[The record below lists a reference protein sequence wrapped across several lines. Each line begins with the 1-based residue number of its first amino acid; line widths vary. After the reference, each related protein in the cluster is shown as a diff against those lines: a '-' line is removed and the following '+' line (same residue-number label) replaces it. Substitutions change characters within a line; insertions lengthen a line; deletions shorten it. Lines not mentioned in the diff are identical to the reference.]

1 MKCCSEDDCVPW
13 QEDLSRSIATVMV
26 IDQGGIVRAYATA
39 WQVIDET
46 QIMEVA
52 VDPTSRR
59 QGLGLSLVLGLLD
72 ALMRSAHTSTSES
85 CSVPCEQ
92 AGNDS
97 TQYLASGWMTFC
109 AFQARPAQPNYV
121 LHCRPSNGSCATL
134 EVRASNEAALAM
146 YRKAGFRAAGFR
158 RAYYSDGEDAVLMNL
173 EAGNT
178 R

>member
-1 MKCCSEDDCVPW
+1 MAGRAFPRRCHSAGH
-13 QEDLSRSIATVMV
+13 RSGRGSA
-26 IDQGGIVRAYATA
+26 GIC
-39 WQVIDET
+39 DS
-46 QIMEVA
+46 VA
-52 VDPTSRR
+52 GHRRDPDHGSGSGPNDPAAR
-59 QGLGLSLVLGLLD
+59 LGLKPGAGPAGCPDEVCTYKHNGIML
-72 ALMRSAHTSTSES
+72 
-85 CSVPCEQ
+85 SVPCKQ

-97 TQYLASGWMTFC
+97 TRHLASGWVTSRV
-109 AFQARPAQPNYV
+109 FQALPAQPNYV